1 MSLEFVIVAGSYV
14 LGSVPFAYIVTRLVT
29 GKDIRTTGSGNVG
42 ATNTLRAAGP
52 AAAAAVMVL
61 DVAKGVVPVLAMRAV
76 NPASWWVGGAAVAAV
91 TGHCFPVWLRFRG
104 GKGVAT
110 ACGAFVTL
118 SPLAA
123 ACAAAVWLALLAA
136 FRIVSL
142 ASVVAVATF
151 PVWLYWI
158 QRAPSGLVMAGAV
171 VAVIIIGRH
180 HANLRR
186 LAAGIEPRLG
196 ERHPNDRG
204 EG

>member
-1 MSLEFVIVAGSYV
+1 MEIAVIAGAYL
-14 LGSVPFAYIVTRLVT
+14 LGSIPFAYIVTRLVT

-42 ATNTLRAAGP
+42 ATNTMRAAGP
-52 AAAAAVMVL
+52 AAAAAVAVL
-61 DVAKGVVPVLAMRAV
+61 DVAKGVIPVMVMRGV

-91 TGHCFPVWLRFRG
+91 VGHCFPVWLRFRG

-123 ACAAAVWLALLAA
+123 ACAAAVWIALVAA

-142 ASVVAVATF
+142 ASVVAVGSF
-151 PVWLYWI
+151 PLWLHWV
-158 QRAPSGLVMAGAV
+158 QHARPGLVAAGAA
-171 VAVIIIGRH
+171 VAAIIILRH
-180 HANLRR
+180 HANIRR
-186 LAAGIEPRLG
+186 LVAGIEPRIG

-204 EG
+204 AG